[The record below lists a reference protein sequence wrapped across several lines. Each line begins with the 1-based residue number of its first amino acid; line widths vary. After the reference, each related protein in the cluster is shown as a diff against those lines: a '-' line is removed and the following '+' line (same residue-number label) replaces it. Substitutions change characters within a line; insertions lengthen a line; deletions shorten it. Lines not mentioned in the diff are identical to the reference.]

1 MDTASAREKQIR
13 TRLWLL
19 LSLGG
24 PIGFIGAS
32 PYLLPLLE
40 QAHGQAVAK
49 GLAAQPPRDAPSLA
63 VAIAAQLV
71 QLSLLVMF
79 ASWAGSRLAP
89 KTGLDAPFLRAWLEK
104 RTPARSFASGV
115 PLALLLGGIFSAL
128 ILAINLLVSPYL
140 PEVLRQP
147 VLPALSIGGKLI
159 ELGKGASSAFYGGIV
174 EELLLRWGLLAAF
187 AALFKKL
194 GANPLATFWCA
205 NASSALVF
213 GAGHLPAVAM
223 LGAALT
229 PLVIGYV
236 VLANALA
243 GLVCGW
249 LFWRRGL
256 ETAMVAHAAGDVC
269 LHALPLLFASSAG
282 QI

>member
-1 MDTASAREKQIR
+1 MDSRAPRETQIR
-13 TRLWLL
+13 TRLWLA

-24 PIGFIGAS
+24 PIGFIGAA

-40 QAHGQAVAK
+40 QAHRQAVAK
-49 GLAAQPPRDAPSLA
+49 GLAAQPPRDVPSLA
-63 VAIAAQLV
+63 VGVAAQLI

-79 ASWAGSRLAP
+79 ASWVGSRLAP
-89 KTGLDAPFLRAWLEK
+89 KTGLEAPFLLAWLEK

-128 ILAINLLVSPYL
+128 ILAINLFASPHL
-140 PEVLRQP
+140 PEALRQP
-147 VLPALSIGGKLI
+147 VLPAMSVGRQLL

-174 EELLLRWGLLAAF
+174 EEILLRWGLLSAL

-194 GANPLATFWCA
+194 GTTPVATFWCA
-205 NASSALVF
+205 NAFSALLF

-223 LGAALT
+223 LGVALT
-229 PLVIGYV
+229 PLVIAYV

-249 LFWRRGL
+249 LFWKRGL

-269 LHALPLLFASSAG
+269 LHALPLLFASTAI

>member
-1 MDTASAREKQIR
+1 MS
-13 TRLWLL
+13 TRSRRACRRRLR
-19 LSLGG
+19 
-24 PIGFIGAS
+24 
-32 PYLLPLLE
+32 
-40 QAHGQAVAK
+40 V
-49 GLAAQPPRDAPSLA
+49 LAAQL
-63 VAIAAQLV
+63 I
-71 QLSLLVMF
+71 QLSLMVMF

-128 ILAINLLVSPYL
+128 IIAINLLASPHL
-140 PEVLRQP
+140 PEALRQP
-147 VLPALSIGGKLI
+147 VLPVLSIGGKLL

-174 EELLLRWGLLAAF
+174 EELLLRWGLLAAL
-187 AALFKKL
+187 AALFKRL
-194 GANPLATFWCA
+194 GANPVATFWWA
-205 NASSALVF
+205 NGLSALLF

-229 PLVIGYV
+229 PLVIAYI

-269 LHALPLLFASSAG
+269 LHALPLLFASTAG